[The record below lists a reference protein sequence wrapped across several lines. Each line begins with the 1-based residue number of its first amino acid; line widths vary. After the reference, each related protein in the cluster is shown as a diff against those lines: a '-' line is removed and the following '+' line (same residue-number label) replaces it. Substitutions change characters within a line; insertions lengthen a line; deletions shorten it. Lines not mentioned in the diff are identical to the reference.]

1 MIDKIICGDSIELIK
16 SIDNEYVHA
25 IISDIPYGICYE
37 DWDILHNNSNSA
49 LGGTSNAQLEMGSLF
64 KRRGK
69 PLNGWSESDKKI
81 PIEYQEW
88 CSKWASEWLRVLKS
102 GGSCFIFAG
111 RRYAHRCIVAL
122 EDAGFTFK
130 DMLAWEKNFAA
141 AKAQRLSSIYE
152 RRNDDENEQ
161 KWKGWRVANL
171 RPIFEPIL
179 WFQKPYKIGGTIADN
194 VINNEVG
201 AWNEE
206 AIKKYNL
213 NYRNNNFY
221 DNIIKVETS
230 KSDFGNHV
238 NQKPLKLME
247 FLISLVTKENA
258 IILDPFSGSGTTC
271 IAAKNINRHYI
282 GIEIDSYNVEISN
295 KRLLESMQL
304 DLNIY

>member
-16 SIDNEYVHA
+16 SIKDEYVHA

-81 PIEYQEW
+81 PLEYQEW

-206 AIKKYNL
+206 AVKKYNL

-238 NQKPLKLME
+238 NQKPIKLME

-258 IILDPFSGSGTTC
+258 IILDPFCGSGTTC

>member
-81 PIEYQEW
+81 PLEYQEW
-88 CSKWASEWLRVLKS
+88 CSKWASDWLRVLKS

-258 IILDPFSGSGTTC
+258 IILDPFCGSGTTC
-271 IAAKNINRHYI
+271 IAAKNIN
-282 GIEIDSYNVEISN
+282 
-295 KRLLESMQL
+295 
-304 DLNIY
+304 

>member
-1 MIDKIICGDSIELIK
+1 MIDKIICGDSIKLIK

-81 PIEYQEW
+81 PLEYQEW

-130 DMLAWEKNFAA
+130 DMLVWEKNFAA

-206 AIKKYNL
+206 AVKKYNL

-258 IILDPFSGSGTTC
+258 IILDPFCGSGTTC

-282 GIEIDSYNVEISN
+282 GIEIDPYNVEISN

>member
-16 SIDNEYVHA
+16 SIDDEYVHA

-81 PIEYQEW
+81 PLEYQEW

-213 NYRNNNFY
+213 NYKNNNFY
-221 DNIIKVETS
+221 DNIIKVETF

-258 IILDPFSGSGTTC
+258 IILDPFCGSGTTC

-282 GIEIDSYNVEISN
+282 GIEIDAHNVEISN

-304 DLNIY
+304 DFNIY

>member
-81 PIEYQEW
+81 PLEYQEW

-206 AIKKYNL
+206 AVKKYNL

-238 NQKPLKLME
+238 NQKPIKLME

-258 IILDPFSGSGTTC
+258 IILDPFCGSGTTC

>member
-81 PIEYQEW
+81 PLEYQEW
-88 CSKWASEWLRVLKS
+88 CSKWASDWLRVLKS

-258 IILDPFSGSGTTC
+258 IILDPFCGSGTTC

-282 GIEIDSYNVEISN
+282 GIEIDSYNVKISN

>member
-16 SIDNEYVHA
+16 SIEDEYVHA

-81 PIEYQEW
+81 PLEYQEW
-88 CSKWASEWLRVLKS
+88 CSKWASQWLRVLKS

-152 RRNDDENEQ
+152 RRSDDENEQ

-206 AIKKYNL
+206 AVKKYNL
-213 NYRNNNFY
+213 NYKNNNFY

-282 GIEIDSYNVEISN
+282 GIEIDPYNVEISD

>member
-16 SIDNEYVHA
+16 AIDNEYVHA

-49 LGGTSNAQLEMGSLF
+49 LGGTSSAQLEMGSLF

-81 PIEYQEW
+81 PLEYQEW
-88 CSKWASEWLRVLKS
+88 CSKWASDWLRVLKS

-122 EDAGFTFK
+122 EDVGFTFK

-152 RRNDDENEQ
+152 RRNDNENEE

-206 AIKKYNL
+206 AVKKYNL
-213 NYRNNNFY
+213 NYKNNNFY
-221 DNIIKVETS
+221 DNIIKVETF

-238 NQKPLKLME
+238 NQKPIKLME

-282 GIEIDSYNVEISN
+282 GIEIDPHNVEISN

-304 DLNIY
+304 ELNIY

>member
-81 PIEYQEW
+81 PLEYQEW

-179 WFQKPYKIGGTIADN
+179 WFQKPYKIGGTISDN

-258 IILDPFSGSGTTC
+258 IILDPFCGSGTTC

>member
-81 PIEYQEW
+81 PLEYQEW

-194 VINNEVG
+194 VINNGVG

-230 KSDFGNHV
+230 KSDFGSHV
-238 NQKPLKLME
+238 NQKPIKLME

-258 IILDPFSGSGTTC
+258 IILDPFCGSGTTC

-304 DLNIY
+304 ELNIY

>member
-1 MIDKIICGDSIELIK
+1 MIK

-64 KRRGK
+64 KRRRK

-81 PIEYQEW
+81 PLEYQEW

-258 IILDPFSGSGTTC
+258 IILDPFCGSGTTC

-295 KRLLESMQL
+295 KRLLESVQL

>member
-81 PIEYQEW
+81 PLEYQEW

-130 DMLAWEKNFAA
+130 DVLAWEKNFAA

-258 IILDPFSGSGTTC
+258 IILDPFCGSGTTC

>member
-49 LGGTSNAQLEMGSLF
+49 LGGTSSAQLEMGSLF

-81 PIEYQEW
+81 PFEYQEW
-88 CSKWASEWLRVLKS
+88 CSKWASDWLRVLKS

-122 EDAGFTFK
+122 EDVGFTFK

-152 RRNDDENEQ
+152 RRNDNENEE

-206 AIKKYNL
+206 AVKKYNL
-213 NYRNNNFY
+213 NYKNNNFY
-221 DNIIKVETS
+221 DNIIKVETF

-238 NQKPLKLME
+238 NQKPIKLME
-247 FLISLVTKENA
+247 FLISLVTKEDA

-282 GIEIDSYNVEISN
+282 GIEIDPHNVEISN

-304 DLNIY
+304 ELNIY

>member
-81 PIEYQEW
+81 PLEYQEW

-206 AIKKYNL
+206 AVKKYNL

-238 NQKPLKLME
+238 NQKPIKLME

-258 IILDPFSGSGTTC
+258 IILDPFCGSGTTC

-282 GIEIDSYNVEISN
+282 GIEIDSYNVEIYN

>member
-49 LGGTSNAQLEMGSLF
+49 LGGTSSAQLEMGSLF

-81 PIEYQEW
+81 PLEYQEW

-111 RRYAHRCIVAL
+111 RRYAHRCIAAL

-258 IILDPFSGSGTTC
+258 IILDPFCGSGTTC

-282 GIEIDSYNVEISN
+282 GIEIDTHNVEISN

>member
-81 PIEYQEW
+81 PLEYQEW

-206 AIKKYNL
+206 AVKKYNL

-258 IILDPFSGSGTTC
+258 IILDPFCGSGTTC

-282 GIEIDSYNVEISN
+282 GIEIDSYNVKISN

>member
-81 PIEYQEW
+81 PLEYQEW

-194 VINNEVG
+194 VINNGVG

-221 DNIIKVETS
+221 NNIIKVETS
-230 KSDFGNHV
+230 KSDFGSHV
-238 NQKPLKLME
+238 NQKPIKLME

-258 IILDPFSGSGTTC
+258 IILDPFCGSGTTC

-304 DLNIY
+304 ELNIY

>member
-81 PIEYQEW
+81 PLEYQEW

-152 RRNDDENEQ
+152 RRNDNENEE

-258 IILDPFSGSGTTC
+258 IILDPFCGSGTTC

>member
-81 PIEYQEW
+81 PLEYQEW

-206 AIKKYNL
+206 AVKKYNL

-230 KSDFGNHV
+230 KSDFGSHV

>member
-49 LGGTSNAQLEMGSLF
+49 LGGTSSAQLEMGSLF

-81 PIEYQEW
+81 PLEYQEW

-206 AIKKYNL
+206 AVKKYNL

-221 DNIIKVETS
+221 DNIIKVETF
-230 KSDFGNHV
+230 KSDFGSHV
-238 NQKPLKLME
+238 NQKPIKLME

-258 IILDPFSGSGTTC
+258 IILDPFCGSGTTC

>member
-81 PIEYQEW
+81 PLEYQEW

-230 KSDFGNHV
+230 KSDFGSHV
-238 NQKPLKLME
+238 NQKPIKLME

-258 IILDPFSGSGTTC
+258 IILDPFCGSGTTC

-304 DLNIY
+304 ELNIY

>member
-81 PIEYQEW
+81 PLEYQEW

-230 KSDFGNHV
+230 KSDFGSHV

-258 IILDPFSGSGTTC
+258 IILYPFCGSGTTC

>member
-81 PIEYQEW
+81 PLEYQEW
-88 CSKWASEWLRVLKS
+88 CSKWASDWLRVLKS

-152 RRNDDENEQ
+152 RRNDNENEE

-206 AIKKYNL
+206 AVKKYNL
-213 NYRNNNFY
+213 NYKNNNFY
-221 DNIIKVETS
+221 DNIIKVETF

-258 IILDPFSGSGTTC
+258 IILDPFCGSGTTC

>member
-81 PIEYQEW
+81 PLEYQEW

-179 WFQKPYKIGGTIADN
+179 WFQKPYKIGGTMADN

-206 AIKKYNL
+206 AVKKYNL

-230 KSDFGNHV
+230 KSDFGSHV

-258 IILDPFSGSGTTC
+258 IILDPFCGSGTTC

-282 GIEIDSYNVEISN
+282 GIEIDTHNVEISN

>member
-16 SIDNEYVHA
+16 SIDSEYAHA
-25 IISDIPYGICYE
+25 VISDIPYGICYE
-37 DWDILHNNSNSA
+37 DCDILHNNSNSA

-81 PIEYQEW
+81 PLEYQEW

-258 IILDPFSGSGTTC
+258 IILDPFCGSGTTC

>member
-37 DWDILHNNSNSA
+37 DWDILHNNSNST

-81 PIEYQEW
+81 PLEYQEW

-206 AIKKYNL
+206 AVKKYNL

-230 KSDFGNHV
+230 KSDFGSHV
-238 NQKPLKLME
+238 NQKPIKLME

-258 IILDPFSGSGTTC
+258 IILDPFCGSGTTC

-282 GIEIDSYNVEISN
+282 GIEIDTHNVEISN

>member
-81 PIEYQEW
+81 PLEYQEW

-111 RRYAHRCIVAL
+111 RRYAHRCIVVL

-258 IILDPFSGSGTTC
+258 IILDPFCGSGTTC

>member
-81 PIEYQEW
+81 PLEYQEW

-161 KWKGWRVANL
+161 KWRGWRVANL

-206 AIKKYNL
+206 AVKKYNL

-230 KSDFGNHV
+230 KSDFGSHV
-238 NQKPLKLME
+238 NQKPIKLME

-258 IILDPFSGSGTTC
+258 IILDPFCGSGTTC

-282 GIEIDSYNVEISN
+282 GIEIDPYNVEISN

>member
-230 KSDFGNHV
+230 KSDFGSHV
-238 NQKPLKLME
+238 NQKPIKLME

-258 IILDPFSGSGTTC
+258 IILDPFCGSGTTC

>member
-1 MIDKIICGDSIELIK
+1 MIDKIICGDSIKLIK

-81 PIEYQEW
+81 PLEYQEW

-130 DMLAWEKNFAA
+130 DMLVWEKNFAA

-206 AIKKYNL
+206 AVKKYNL

-258 IILDPFSGSGTTC
+258 IILDPFCGSGTTC

-282 GIEIDSYNVEISN
+282 GIEINSYNVEISN

>member
-16 SIDNEYVHA
+16 SIDSEYAHA
-25 IISDIPYGICYE
+25 VISDIPYGICYE

-81 PIEYQEW
+81 PLEYQEW

-258 IILDPFSGSGTTC
+258 IILDPFCGSGTTC

-282 GIEIDSYNVEISN
+282 GIEINSYNVEISN

>member
-81 PIEYQEW
+81 PLEYQEW

-194 VINNEVG
+194 VINNGVG

-221 DNIIKVETS
+221 NNIIKVETS
-230 KSDFGNHV
+230 KSDFGSHV

-258 IILDPFSGSGTTC
+258 IILDPFCGSGTTC

-282 GIEIDSYNVEISN
+282 GIEINSYNVEISN

>member
-16 SIDNEYVHA
+16 SIDSEYVHA

-49 LGGTSNAQLEMGSLF
+49 LGGTSSAQLEMGSLF

-81 PIEYQEW
+81 PFEYQEW
-88 CSKWASEWLRVLKS
+88 CSKWASDWLRVLKS

-122 EDAGFTFK
+122 EDVGFTFK

-152 RRNDDENEQ
+152 RRNDNENEE

-206 AIKKYNL
+206 AVKKYNL
-213 NYRNNNFY
+213 NYKNNNFY
-221 DNIIKVETS
+221 DNIIKVETF

-238 NQKPLKLME
+238 NQKPIKLME
-247 FLISLVTKENA
+247 FLISLVTKEDA

-282 GIEIDSYNVEISN
+282 GIEIDPHNVEISN

>member
-16 SIDNEYVHA
+16 SIKDEYVHA

-81 PIEYQEW
+81 PLEYQEW

-111 RRYAHRCIVAL
+111 RRYAHRCIVGL

-152 RRNDDENEQ
+152 RRNDNENEE

-206 AIKKYNL
+206 AVKKYNL

-221 DNIIKVETS
+221 DNIIKVETF
-230 KSDFGNHV
+230 KSNFGNHV

-258 IILDPFSGSGTTC
+258 IILDPFCGSGTTC

>member
-1 MIDKIICGDSIELIK
+1 MIDNIICGDSIELIK

-81 PIEYQEW
+81 PLEYQEW
-88 CSKWASEWLRVLKS
+88 CSKWASEWLRVIKS

-130 DMLAWEKNFAA
+130 DMLAWEKNFAT

-238 NQKPLKLME
+238 NQKPIKLME

-258 IILDPFSGSGTTC
+258 IILDPFCGSGTTC